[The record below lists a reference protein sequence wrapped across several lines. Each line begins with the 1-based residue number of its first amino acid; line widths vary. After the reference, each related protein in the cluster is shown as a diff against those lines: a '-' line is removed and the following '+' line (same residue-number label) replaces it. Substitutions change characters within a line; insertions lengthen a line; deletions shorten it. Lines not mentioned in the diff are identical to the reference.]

1 MKKFILGLLI
11 FLLIGLLFIYK
22 SGSLNRNLSSMETSE
37 RTSSIGS
44 ENTIN
49 STTVSKN
56 NEKVVL
62 ENNDLAEHRSKLS
75 IGFISDNR
83 QLYFTDSSSIRE
95 YLENEFDFNFED
107 VNCDFTFTYL
117 SKGGSFIYDENVDI
131 IFTNV
136 ALDYIYDDVVAD
148 YSLKKLYDAGYNLR
162 NFDYYFDG
170 KEKMFTGFYNS
181 LKKLTKD
188 KIYFYP
194 ALICPDRNNESLF
207 VSACDDEN
215 SKKEPIM
222 NMEQFYNDDYYFI
235 KRGGPANNYRF
246 TKNGEYTISAN
257 SQIFTVSSFF
267 RQTVYVTS
275 DNKDIDVFLDLVFD
289 SDRLQKQYSHKLK
302 IKGNQIEL
310 FVPSFV
316 VDHLSD
322 IFDEVLLNNV
332 TYDID
337 SIYNSKDVR
346 ITYIAEDIDID
357 KVIVKE

>member
-49 STTVSKN
+49 STTISKN

-107 VNCDFTFTYL
+107 ANCDFTFTYL

-136 ALDYIYDDVVAD
+136 ALDYIYDDVVVD

-170 KEKMFTGFYNS
+170 KEKN
-181 LKKLTKD
+181 
-188 KIYFYP
+188 
-194 ALICPDRNNESLF
+194 
-207 VSACDDEN
+207 V
-215 SKKEPIM
+215 
-222 NMEQFYNDDYYFI
+222 
-235 KRGGPANNYRF
+235 YRF
-246 TKNGEYTISAN
+246 
-257 SQIFTVSSFF
+257 
-267 RQTVYVTS
+267 
-275 DNKDIDVFLDLVFD
+275 L
-289 SDRLQKQYSHKLK
+289 
-302 IKGNQIEL
+302 
-310 FVPSFV
+310 
-316 VDHLSD
+316 
-322 IFDEVLLNNV
+322 
-332 TYDID
+332 
-337 SIYNSKDVR
+337 
-346 ITYIAEDIDID
+346 
-357 KVIVKE
+357 